1 MAIPRTIVNHPIWFD
16 VRNWFRTFRLGSI
29 TPAEAEARVRDFEE
43 SFSEYYGVRNTIA
56 FPFARTALYASLKSQ
71 GFEKGSEV
79 LMPPITI
86 KPMMDVVISL
96 GLKPVFVDI
105 ELETLCFDPTKLADA
120 ITPRTRAALITYLFG
135 IAPNAGELTRICT
148 NKGLFVIEDFSHALN
163 AEYAG
168 RKLGTFGDVGIYST
182 GITKTLDAYGGGLA
196 ITADPELGARLRES
210 QASLK
215 PTPSGRLRGKVSKS
229 IVWNLAT
236 RKWAFTLAIF
246 PLIRLMGRLST
257 EMAQRMTGARLGLVP
272 DRTLPDSYF
281 ERFTWLQA
289 DAAKAAMPAVKG
301 GDERRIANATE
312 LQTALSKNGN
322 PIGVTLPGARSV
334 YWQFVVFSPQPTRFE
349 QILVREGID
358 TGTSNLSL
366 ISGLGVYPEYKKAC
380 PNAEFVKTHGMY
392 VPINP
397 RLTARDLERVTGA
410 LERALSPQ

>member
-16 VRNWFRTFRLGSI
+16 VRNWFRTFHLGSI
-29 TPAEAEARVRDFEE
+29 TSAEAEARVRDFEE
-43 SFSEYYGVRNTIA
+43 SFSEYYGVRNTTA

-71 GFEKGSEV
+71 DFEKGSEV

-105 ELETLCFDPTKLADA
+105 ELETLSFDPAKLAEA

-135 IAPNAGELTRICT
+135 VAPNAEELTRICT
-148 NKGLFVIEDFSHALN
+148 DSGLFVIEDFSHALN

-196 ITADPELGARLRES
+196 VTTDPELGARLREA
-210 QASLK
+210 QESLK
-215 PTPSGRLRGKVSKS
+215 PTPPGRLRGKISKN

-236 RKWAFTLAIF
+236 RKWVFTLAIF
-246 PLIRLMGRLST
+246 PLIRLMGRLNS

-289 DAAKAAMPAVKG
+289 DAGKAAMPDVKR

-312 LQTALSKNGN
+312 LRNALSENRN
-322 PIGVTLPGARSV
+322 PIPVMLPNARSV
-334 YWQFVVFSPQPTRFE
+334 YWQFVVFSQQPARFE
-349 QILVREGID
+349 QLLAREGID

-366 ISGLGVYPEYKKAC
+366 ISGLGIYPEYERPC
-380 PNAEFVKTHGMY
+380 PNAEFLKTHGMY

-397 RLTARDLERVTGA
+397 RLSERELERIISAVR
-410 LERALSPQ
+410 RALSSE